1 MLEDLPLVALAAIF
15 LVGAGVVWAAG
26 TKLTDATDALSARL
40 HLGEALGGLILLAI
54 ATNLPE
60 IAIAVAAGLSG
71 NLEIVTGNILG
82 GIAIQTVVLVVLD
95 VVAGQKSGRPLTN
108 RAASLVLAIEGLLV
122 LALLSV
128 VVMGAQ
134 LPGSVELA
142 RIRPGPLVIVTLW
155 LIGLWLVDH
164 ARDGL
169 PWADDEADKR
179 GIDRDAGQAKVDMS
193 IKRAATVFGVA
204 AGLTLLAG
212 VALEQSSEA
221 IAAQLGLSN
230 VVFGATVLAAATALP
245 EVSTGISSV
254 RLGDSQLAVSDILG
268 GNAFLPT
275 LFFVASVIS
284 GQAVLSGAKPADLYL
299 TGLAGLLTVV
309 VVIGLVFR
317 PRKQILRMGID
328 SLAILALYVIG
339 IGGLLLVASAG

>member
-95 VVAGQKSGRPLTN
+95 VVASQKSGRPLTN